1 MVEVL
6 AIEGSQKTSLID
18 GLPYVDPLSDLNK
31 AKAEELIDQESA
43 RMRAEGRTP
52 EQYISHLPPMD
63 SYLRFKVLVGAY
75 GSCISCN
82 RS

>member
-6 AIEGSQKTSLID
+6 ALEGSQKRPLID
-18 GLPYVDPLSDLNK
+18 ALPYIDPLSDLDK
-31 AKAEELIDQESA
+31 TKAEGLIDQESA
-43 RMRAEGRTP
+43 RMLAEGRTP

-82 RS
+82 SS

>member
-6 AIEGSQKTSLID
+6 AIEGSQQFSGID
-18 GLPYVDPLSDLNK
+18 ALPYIDPLSDLDK
-31 AKAEELIDQESA
+31 TYAEDLIDQESS

-63 SYLRFKVLVGAY
+63 SFLRFKVL
-75 GSCISCN
+75 
-82 RS
+82 

>member
-6 AIEGSQKTSLID
+6 AIEGSQKFEGVD
-18 GLPYVDPLSDLNK
+18 ALPYIDPLSDQDK
-31 AKAEELIDQESA
+31 AKAEQLIDQEME

-52 EQYISHLPPMD
+52 EQYIEHLPPMD
-63 SYLRFKVLVGAY
+63 SYLRFKVLSPLLDCA
-75 GSCISCN
+75 